1 MYARSGQINTM
12 NELAVIMRSLGNM
25 AIPVVEFSRK
35 EYTIKKV
42 FGYCSQMKLMNFA
55 NFFDSSPNTPILKIQ

>member
-35 EYTIKKV
+35 GHRLQNQKG
-42 FGYCSQMKLMNFA
+42 F
-55 NFFDSSPNTPILKIQ
+55 

>member
-35 EYTIKKV
+35 EYKIRKD
-42 FGYCSQMKLMNFA
+42 FG
-55 NFFDSSPNTPILKIQ
+55 

>member
-42 FGYCSQMKLMNFA
+42 FG
-55 NFFDSSPNTPILKIQ
+55 

>member
-12 NELAVIMRSLGNM
+12 NELAVIMRSLGNV

-35 EYTIKKV
+35 EYKIWKV
-42 FGYCSQMKLMNFA
+42 FG
-55 NFFDSSPNTPILKIQ
+55 